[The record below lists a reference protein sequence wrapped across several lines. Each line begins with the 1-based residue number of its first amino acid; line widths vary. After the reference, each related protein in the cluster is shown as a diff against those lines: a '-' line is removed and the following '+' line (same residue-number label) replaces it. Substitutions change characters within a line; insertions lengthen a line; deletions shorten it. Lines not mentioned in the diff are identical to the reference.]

1 MSKEQRGRR
10 SRRALPAGLCFAGGV
25 HDASQVTFL
34 GDKTWVDADGIRHSE
49 QQIFDPAFDMI
60 RRARKLVLL
69 DMFLYNDFQRRTP
82 ETTRLLS
89 SELTDTLLQQKQAH
103 PDITI
108 VLITDPINTVYGSLP
123 SPQFVSLVDAGITVV
138 ITDLSRL
145 RDSNRFYSFFWRL
158 LIKPFG
164 NSQRGSLPNP
174 FDPRGKVT
182 LRSYLAM
189 LNFKANHRKV
199 LITDDD
205 EELVGLVA
213 SANPHDA
220 SSAHANVAMRFTG
233 AAVEDLL
240 ATENAVLEFSE
251 AEPLQLPF
259 AAPRQTPGV
268 SVQILTEQAIKTE
281 AMRIIEQAQAGDR
294 IDLATFYLSD
304 RDIIGA
310 MKRAI
315 QRDVL
320 MRVLLDP
327 NKDAFGFPKYG
338 IPNQSVAAE
347 LRRANISDG
356 EGRILLGSANLTRR
370 NLENF
375 NLETNVLVR
384 AACSSEVVRDAR
396 SHFDLLWHNTPE
408 QIFSVPYEH
417 YRNESVVKK
426 GLYRFMEVTGMCTF

>member
-1 MSKEQRGRR
+1 
-10 SRRALPAGLCFAGGV
+10 
-25 HDASQVTFL
+25 
-34 GDKTWVDADGIRHSE
+34 
-49 QQIFDPAFDMI
+49 
-60 RRARKLVLL
+60 
-69 DMFLYNDFQRRTP
+69 
-82 ETTRLLS
+82 
-89 SELTDTLLQQKQAH
+89 
-103 PDITI
+103 
-108 VLITDPINTVYGSLP
+108 
-123 SPQFVSLVDAGITVV
+123 
-138 ITDLSRL
+138 
-145 RDSNRFYSFFWRL
+145 

-233 AAVEDLL
+233 RAVEDLL
-240 ATENAVLEFSE
+240 ATENAVLEFSG
-251 AEPLQLPF
+251 AEPLQLPLS
-259 AAPRQTPGV
+259 APRQTPGV
-268 SVQILTEQAIKTE
+268 SVQILTERAIKTE
-281 AMRIIEQAQAGDR
+281 AMRIIEEAQAGDR

-310 MKRAI
+310 MKRAR

-347 LRRANISDG
+347 LRRANIANIDVRWSHTHGEQCHVKMIRGEYSDG

-375 NLETNVLVR
+375 NLSRELQPRNKCAGSCSVLIGGCTGC
-384 AACSSEVVRDAR
+384 A
-396 SHFDLLWHNTPE
+396 
-408 QIFSVPYEH
+408 
-417 YRNESVVKK
+417 ES
-426 GLYRFMEVTGMCTF
+426 LRPALAQHA

>member
-1 MSKEQRGRR
+1 
-10 SRRALPAGLCFAGGV
+10 
-25 HDASQVTFL
+25 
-34 GDKTWVDADGIRHSE
+34 
-49 QQIFDPAFDMI
+49 
-60 RRARKLVLL
+60 
-69 DMFLYNDFQRRTP
+69 
-82 ETTRLLS
+82 
-89 SELTDTLLQQKQAH
+89 
-103 PDITI
+103 
-108 VLITDPINTVYGSLP
+108 
-123 SPQFVSLVDAGITVV
+123 
-138 ITDLSRL
+138 
-145 RDSNRFYSFFWRL
+145 
-158 LIKPFG
+158 
-164 NSQRGSLPNP
+164 
-174 FDPRGKVT
+174 
-182 LRSYLAM
+182 
-189 LNFKANHRKV
+189 
-199 LITDDD
+199 
-205 EELVGLVA
+205 
-213 SANPHDA
+213 
-220 SSAHANVAMRFTG
+220 MRFTG

-240 ATENAVLEFSE
+240 TTENAVLEFSG
-251 AEPLQLPF
+251 AEPLQLPLS
-259 AAPRQTPGV
+259 APRQTPGV

-347 LRRANISDG
+347 LRRANIDVRWSHTHGEQCHVKMIRGEYSDG